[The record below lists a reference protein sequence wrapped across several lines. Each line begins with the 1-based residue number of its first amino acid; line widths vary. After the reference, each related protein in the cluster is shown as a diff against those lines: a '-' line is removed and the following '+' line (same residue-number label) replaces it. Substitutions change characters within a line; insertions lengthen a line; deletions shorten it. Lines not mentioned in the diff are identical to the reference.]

1 MNIKKSVLF
10 TLLSLLF
17 INCSKE
23 KVLSEKDLWYS
34 LNLSNYEM
42 TQQIS
47 CFCFPQDFILPKTI
61 LVENNSVKLI
71 NGMEPIKTIGFES
84 FYTIDELFEFIEIK
98 LKDDPEFYQIK
109 YNDKYGFPESIY
121 FDMSQMIADEEIGY
135 TVSNFKVLKND

>member
-1 MNIKKSVLF
+1 
-10 TLLSLLF
+10 
-17 INCSKE
+17 
-23 KVLSEKDLWYS
+23 
-34 LNLSNYEM
+34 M

-84 FYTIDELFEFIEIK
+84 FFTIDELFEFIEIK
-98 LKDDPEFYQIK
+98 LKDDPEFYEIK